1 MRLKWSLLMISVTLA
16 GCANLFGNDRQQY
29 SIFFQPYSTEL
40 DTQAQRTAREAAQFA
55 KTNPN
60 LSVTIAGY
68 SAPADPA
75 RDVDGLSADRAQAV
89 KGILVA
95 DGIDPQ
101 RIDAQANGTIDPKT
115 LPSIAVRRVDITFAR

>member
-1 MRLKWSLLMISVTLA
+1 MTLA
-16 GCANLFGNDRQQY
+16 GCASIFGNDRRQY
-29 SIFFQPYSTEL
+29 SIFFPAYSTEL
-40 DTQAQRTAREAAQFA
+40 DAQAQRTAREAAQFA

-60 LSVTIAGY
+60 VSVTVAGY

-75 RDVDGLSADRAQAV
+75 RDVDGLSSDRAQAV
-89 KGILVA
+89 KAALIT

-101 RIDAQANGTIDPKT
+101 RIDARANGMIDPKT